1 MSELPD
7 LELADRASS
16 QWSLDWPKVE
26 PACAEGEEGGEDAH
40 RVPAPLRRTRS
51 WPWPDHQR
59 ARRSSLDQSFA
70 FRGQGG
76 GRSWTPNYGPQ
87 GLEARSRRNS
97 RRLRGPLTWLE
108 A

>member
-26 PACAEGEEGGEDAH
+26 PACAEGEEGSERCASG
-40 RVPAPLRRTRS
+40 PSAPS
-51 WPWPDHQR
+51 
-59 ARRSSLDQSFA
+59 ANA
-70 FRGQGG
+70 F
-76 GRSWTPNYGPQ
+76 
-87 GLEARSRRNS
+87 LAV
-97 RRLRGPLTWLE
+97 